1 MRRLSL
7 PELRR
12 LGAERWTA
20 GSTPVLAQLPTIPT
34 FQELRPALE
43 GELRRSRR
51 YERPLAVLVVVPDL
65 GPPLAGAGHFTGD
78 GTGNGRGHGNG
89 NGSNAPNGNGAHHAN
104 GSGNGR
110 TAHSAGSDI
119 ANGVLRPL
127 YWAQLRFLMLGS
139 LLCGTLRESDVV
151 SYAADVH
158 EFVALLP
165 ECKGDAARQTVER
178 LHQIYSSRM
187 GTGLRAGMAVYPADG
202 LTLDNLLE
210 HARRALAATPIGQ
223 AILNGKGNGGAHA

>member
-1 MRRLSL
+1 
-7 PELRR
+7 
-12 LGAERWTA
+12 
-20 GSTPVLAQLPTIPT
+20 
-34 FQELRPALE
+34 
-43 GELRRSRR
+43 
-51 YERPLAVLVVVPDL
+51 
-65 GPPLAGAGHFTGD
+65 LAGAGHFTGN
-78 GTGNGRGHGNG
+78 GNGNGRGHGNG
-89 NGSNAPNGNGAHHAN
+89 NGADARNGNGAHHAN

-110 TAHSAGSDI
+110 TADSAGSDI
-119 ANGVLRPL
+119 VNGVLRPL

-202 LTLDNLLE
+202 LTLDDLLE

-223 AILNGKGNGGAHA
+223 AILNGNGNGGAHA

>member
-51 YERPLAVLVVVPDL
+51 YERPLAVLAVVPDL
-65 GPPLAGAGHFTGD
+65 GAPLT
-78 GTGNGRGHGNG
+78 GNG
-89 NGSNAPNGNGAHHAN
+89 NGNGNGNGGHGHNGNGARHAN

-110 TAHSAGSDI
+110 AASYGGGSDI

-165 ECKGDAARQTVER
+165 ACKGDAARQTVER

-202 LTLDNLLE
+202 LTLDDLLE

-223 AILNGKGNGGAHA
+223 AILNGNGNGGAHA